1 MEVEMLFS
9 HPAKSAF
16 ALLLLTIGF
25 AAPAHAQ
32 LNKQIIS
39 GTWYEDR
46 AAATNASSILT
57 LTFTQ
62 TPTNQFL
69 NITNVACTVGVTSAQ
84 IISGMSL
91 LAGTTPGQND
101 LGRPYPV
108 LGAATTQTTSTA
120 KYYSVVTNQIYYKFG
135 PGRFPSIQI
144 DTISSGSLFT
154 EANCV
159 IVGNLTD
166 N

>member
-1 MEVEMLFS
+1 MLF
-9 HPAKSAF
+9 PRLAQSAA
-16 ALLLLTIGF
+16 ALFLLTIGF

-32 LNKQIIS
+32 NNKQLIS

-46 AAATNASSILT
+46 ASAQNTSSPLV
-57 LTFTQ
+57 LTFAQ
-62 TPTNQFL
+62 TPSNQFV
-69 NITNVACTVGVTSAQ
+69 NITNVSCAIGVTSAQ
-84 IISGMSL
+84 IIFGMSL
-91 LAGTTPGQND
+91 LAGTTSGQDD
-101 LGRPYPV
+101 LGRPYSV

-120 KYYSVVTNQIYYKFG
+120 KYYSIVQNGIFYKFG
-135 PGRFPSIQI
+135 PGRFPSIEI

-159 IVGNLTD
+159 MVGNLTD